1 METSLKKIILRTA
14 LGALGIT
21 AFCACVYLTQ
31 PAMVGCRNEDLLLH
45 TLLPA
50 EVSAD
55 SAVSTEKVVYLTF
68 DDGPSKTTALVL
80 DALAKAGVPAT
91 FFVIGGEQLER
102 NSAELVRA
110 VNEGHLIALHSD
122 SHEYKNIYKSSAAY
136 WADIEALKE
145 HLLPFGYVD
154 KKILRF
160 PGGSTNTVSHKYGGA
175 DIMDVLKAQAV
186 ERGYTYVDWNV
197 CADDALGGH
206 PSADKI
212 YNNVIHDVG
221 EQRTV
226 VVLMHDAAYTKNTAA
241 ALPDII
247 LWFKNAGFRFDTV
260 DHLTKQI

>member
-1 METSLKKIILRTA
+1 
-14 LGALGIT
+14 
-21 AFCACVYLTQ
+21 
-31 PAMVGCRNEDLLLH
+31 
-45 TLLPA
+45 
-50 EVSAD
+50 
-55 SAVSTEKVVYLTF
+55 
-68 DDGPSKTTALVL
+68 
-80 DALAKAGVPAT
+80 
-91 FFVIGGEQLER
+91 
-102 NSAELVRA
+102 
-110 VNEGHLIALHSD
+110 SD
-122 SHEYKNIYKSSAAY
+122 IYKSDDAF
-136 WADIEALKE
+136 WNDIDRLRYAIAPYGCGNSML
-145 HLLPFGYVD
+145 
-154 KKILRF
+154 LRF